1 MEDKKLNKLRLYIY
15 GKNALEDIKYLCKD
29 QNLRIYN
36 EDKNENKVY
45 IAQDKESKESNWEYF
60 ILSGGIDKEKN
71 EIIKNYLNEHLAQE
85 NMVEAKKKIKN
96 FMNSENAKYLDIEKL
111 NKEISKI
118 IIQSRKFYDVLVI
131 LVDNLLDED
140 SQLVFKYF
148 QNFTNQLTKQ
158 PFILFLTRKDDDPN
172 IQKLFKNITNEYFD
186 KRNVYAY
193 KFPQN
198 EEEIEY
204 INKLFIRFMN
214 YYHEISNN
222 DIKSQTHSFNIL
234 VCGPAGSGKST
245 FINQFLQSK
254 TAKEGEGLSV
264 THEITNYMHP
274 THPIN
279 IFDTPG
285 FEDNETVEK
294 VFKTIL
300 KFEDDI
306 RDSKNHIDLV
316 LYFNEMKERVFFAM
330 ETNLLKH
337 LIKENKKLIIV
348 MNDHGKKNKKERQ
361 RLLDIMKDS
370 IEQIVN
376 TMDSS
381 TKSRLKEIHNNIVII
396 NLIQSI
402 EDDDDDDDDKN
413 KKKNKIKIRQCYGMD
428 ELFDKIYSN
437 FKELKISEYQIE
449 NAKDNIYELKK
460 IIESFPL
467 LSHIKH
473 IEDLNINMK
482 IECSKL
488 ILSYAKFDFFIV
500 PRRYKRRQELLNKIN
515 TLNQGKSI
523 DVGEKY
529 NKLEYRFNNNSYIDD
544 DIDEFFNSIRKFE
557 GIFKTDGFKFNPW
570 FYNKKTLLIGYYF
583 LKEFQTDYGE
593 YDEKAKNY
601 LMGLCKTFNI
611 AINAFQYLTNE
622 WINTYS
628 SLKKHES
635 EVEWINRFFIVEI
648 PKN

>member
-36 EDKNENKVY
+36 EDKYKNKVY
-45 IAQDKESKESNWEYF
+45 IALDKESKESNWEYF

-71 EIIKNYLNEHLAQE
+71 EIIKNYLNDHFAQE
-85 NMVEAKKKIKN
+85 NMTEAKNEIKN
-96 FMNSENAKYLDIEKL
+96 LMNSPRATSMNIEKL
-111 NKEISKI
+111 NQEISKI
-118 IIQSRKFYDVLVI
+118 IIRSRKFYDVLVI

-140 SQLVFKYF
+140 SQLVFNYF
-148 QNFTNQLTKQ
+148 QNFTDQLTKQ
-158 PFILFLTRKDDDPN
+158 PFILFLTRTEDDPK
-172 IQKLFKNITNEYFD
+172 IQKLFKNVTNEFFD

-193 KFPQN
+193 KFPKN

-204 INKLFIRFMN
+204 IYKLFIKFMN

-234 VCGPAGSGKST
+234 VCGPAGAGKST

-254 TAKEGEGLSV
+254 TAKEGEGLSI
-264 THEITNYMHP
+264 THEITNYIHP
-274 THPIN
+274 TYPIN

-294 VFKTIL
+294 VYKTIL

-306 RDSKNHIDLV
+306 RDSKNHIDLI

-330 ETNLLKH
+330 ETDLLKH
-337 LIKENKKLIIV
+337 LIKENKKMIIV
-348 MNDHGKKNKKERQ
+348 MNDHGKKSKKERQ
-361 RLLDIMKDS
+361 RLLKIMKDS
-370 IEQIVN
+370 IEQIIN

-381 TKSRLKEIHNNIVII
+381 TKSRLEEIHNNIVLI
-396 NLIQSI
+396 NLRQSI
-402 EDDDDDDDDKN
+402 EDEEDDDDDKN
-413 KKKNKIKIRQCYGMD
+413 NKKKIRQCYGMD
-428 ELFDKIYSN
+428 ELFAKIYSN
-437 FKELKISEYQIE
+437 FKKLTITEYNKIE
-449 NAKDNIYELKK
+449 NAKDNIYELKN

-473 IEDLNINMK
+473 IEDLNINIK

-488 ILSYAKFDFFIV
+488 ILSYAKYDFFIA

-515 TLNQGKSI
+515 TLNQGKSF

-529 NKLEYRFNNNSYIDD
+529 NKLEYRFNNNSYKDD

-557 GIFKTDGFKFNPW
+557 GIFKIDGFKFNPW

-611 AINAFQYLTNE
+611 AIDAFQNLTEE
-622 WINTYS
+622 WIKAYS
-628 SLKKHES
+628 SLKKHFS
-635 EVEWINRFFIVEI
+635 DVEWINRFFIVEI

>member
-36 EDKNENKVY
+36 EDKYKNKVY
-45 IAQDKESKESNWEYF
+45 IALDKESKESNWEYF

-71 EIIKNYLNEHLAQE
+71 EIIKNYLNDHFAQE
-85 NMVEAKKKIKN
+85 NMTEAKNEIKN
-96 FMNSENAKYLDIEKL
+96 LMNSPRATSMNIEKL
-111 NKEISKI
+111 NQEISKI
-118 IIQSRKFYDVLVI
+118 IIRSRKFYDVLVI

-140 SQLVFKYF
+140 SQLVFNYF
-148 QNFTNQLTKQ
+148 QNFTDQLTKQ
-158 PFILFLTRKDDDPN
+158 PFILFLTRTEDDPK
-172 IQKLFKNITNEYFD
+172 IQKLFKNVTNEFFD

-193 KFPQN
+193 KFPKN

-204 INKLFIRFMN
+204 IYKLFIKFMN

-234 VCGPAGSGKST
+234 VCGPAGAGKST

-254 TAKEGEGLSV
+254 TAKEGEGFSI
-264 THEITNYMHP
+264 THEITNYIHP
-274 THPIN
+274 TYPIN

-294 VFKTIL
+294 VYKTIL

-306 RDSKNHIDLV
+306 RDSKNHIDLI

-330 ETNLLKH
+330 ETDLLKH
-337 LIKENKKLIIV
+337 LIKENKKMIIV
-348 MNDHGKKNKKERQ
+348 MNDHGKKSKKERQ
-361 RLLDIMKDS
+361 RLLKIMKDS
-370 IEQIVN
+370 IEQIIN

-381 TKSRLKEIHNNIVII
+381 TKSRLEEIHNNIVLI
-396 NLIQSI
+396 NLRQSI
-402 EDDDDDDDDKN
+402 EDEEDDDDDKN
-413 KKKNKIKIRQCYGMD
+413 NKKKIRQCYGMD
-428 ELFDKIYSN
+428 ELFAKIYSN
-437 FKELKISEYQIE
+437 FKKLTITEYNKIE
-449 NAKDNIYELKK
+449 NAKDNIYELKN

-473 IEDLNINMK
+473 IEDLNINIK

-488 ILSYAKFDFFIV
+488 ILSYAKYDFFIA

-515 TLNQGKSI
+515 TLNQGKSF

-529 NKLEYRFNNNSYIDD
+529 NKLEYRFNNNSYKDD

-557 GIFKTDGFKFNPW
+557 GIFKIDGFKFNPW

-611 AINAFQYLTNE
+611 AIDAFQNLTEE
-622 WINTYS
+622 WIKAYS
-628 SLKKHES
+628 SLKKHFS
-635 EVEWINRFFIVEI
+635 DVEWINRFFIVEI

>member
-15 GKNALEDIKYLCKD
+15 GKNALEDIKYICKD

-36 EDKNENKVY
+36 EDKYKNKVY

-71 EIIKNYLNEHLAQE
+71 EIIKNYLNDHLAQE
-85 NMVEAKKKIKN
+85 NILEAKKEIQN
-96 FMNSENAKYLDIEKL
+96 LMNSDKAKKLDIETL

-118 IIQSRKFYDVLVI
+118 IIRSRKFYDVLVI

-140 SQLVFKYF
+140 SQLVFNYF
-148 QNFTNQLTKQ
+148 QNFTNQITKQ
-158 PFILFLTRKDDDPN
+158 PFILFLTRTEDDPK
-172 IQKLFKNITNEYFD
+172 IQKLFKNITNEFFD

-193 KFPQN
+193 KFPKN

-204 INKLFIRFMN
+204 INKLFIKFMN

-222 DIKSQTHSFNIL
+222 DIKSQIHSFNIL
-234 VCGPAGSGKST
+234 VCGPAGAGKST

-254 TAKEGEGLSV
+254 TAKEGEGLSI
-264 THEITNYMHP
+264 THEITNYIHP
-274 THPIN
+274 TYPIN

-294 VFKTIL
+294 VYKTIL

-306 RDSKNHIDLV
+306 RDSKNHIDLI
-316 LYFNEMKERVFFAM
+316 LYFNEMKERVFFSM
-330 ETNLLKH
+330 ETDLLKH
-337 LIKENKKLIIV
+337 LIKKNKKMIIV

-361 RLLDIMKDS
+361 RLLEIMKDS
-370 IEQIVN
+370 IERIVN
-376 TMDSS
+376 TMDSP
-381 TKSRLKEIHNNIVII
+381 TKSRLKEIHNNIVLI
-396 NLIQSI
+396 NLRQSI
-402 EDDDDDDDDKN
+402 EDEEDDDDNKNN
-413 KKKNKIKIRQCYGMD
+413 KKKIRQCYGMD
-428 ELFDKIYSN
+428 ELFAKIYSN
-437 FKELKISEYQIE
+437 FKELTITEYNKIE
-449 NAKDNIYELKK
+449 NAKDNIKEFKQ

-473 IEDLNINMK
+473 IEDLNIDIK
-482 IECSKL
+482 IQCSKL
-488 ILSYAKFDFFIV
+488 ILSYAKYDFFIV

-515 TLNQGKSI
+515 TLNQGKSF

-529 NKLEYRFNNNSYIDD
+529 NKLEYRFNNNSYKDD

-570 FYNKKTLLIGYYF
+570 FYNKKTILIGYYF

-611 AINAFQYLTNE
+611 AIEAFQYLTEE
-622 WINTYS
+622 WIKTYS

-635 EVEWINRFFIVEI
+635 DVEWINRFFIVEI